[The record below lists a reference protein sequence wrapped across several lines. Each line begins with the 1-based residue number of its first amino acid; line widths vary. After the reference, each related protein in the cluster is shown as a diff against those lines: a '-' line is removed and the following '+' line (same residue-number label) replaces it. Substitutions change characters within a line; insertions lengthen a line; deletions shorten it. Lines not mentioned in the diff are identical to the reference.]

1 MVWEGVFLRWIQ
13 ALFLLDWSLLIVV
26 LRRLGRSVSGL
37 VLFHENYGADRLAPM
52 TEAERIELP
61 RYSSCIACGRCDWG
75 EAERVA
81 ASRGAYPGLMQLVLA
96 SSRAMPDFDAA
107 ARGFAHVPET
117 VLECK
122 VARCPVQLPFPE
134 LARFVHAK
142 ARAASSLALGDGV
155 EVTALLGPS
164 STAPS

>member
-1 MVWEGVFLRWIQ
+1 VLSRRVQ
-13 ALFLLDWSLLIVV
+13 ALFLLGWSLLIVV
-26 LRRLGRSVSGL
+26 LRRVGRSVPGL
-37 VLFHENYGADRLAPM
+37 VLFYENYGADRLTPM
-52 TEAERIELP
+52 TEAERMDLP
-61 RYSSCIACGRCDWG
+61 RYSGCIACGRCDWG

-96 SSRAMPDFDAA
+96 SSRATADFDAA

-134 LARFVHAK
+134 LARFVQAK
-142 ARAASSLALGDGV
+142 ARAVSSLALGDGAQV
-155 EVTALLGPS
+155 KALLGPAS
-164 STAPS
+164 SASP